1 MIRKLGN
8 ITLIQLSDLDSNI
21 YLIGD
26 AIIDSGTGFNFT
38 RLRDIFRVLK
48 REMSDIKQVINTHG
62 HFDHIGGNG
71 YFLNGKI
78 AIHKLDSPIV
88 ERGDKEL
95 SVADFFDGNLHPRQ
109 VDKKLEDG
117 DKIKLDGM
125 ELEVIHTPGH
135 TLGSVCLFD
144 RKNQFLFSGDTVFEN
159 AIGRVDFP
167 NSDPNAMQK
176 SLEKLSSL
184 NVKQIFPGHGNP
196 FDKKAFGNV
205 LKTNVMNF
213 QKMVEDGEIDDD
225 YI

>member
-26 AIIDSGTGFNFT
+26 AIIDSGTGFNLA

-48 REMSDIKQVINTHG
+48 RNMEDIKQVINTHG

-71 YFLNGKI
+71 YFLNAKI
-78 AIHKLDSPIV
+78 AIHKLDSSIV
-88 ERGDKEL
+88 EKGDKEL
-95 SVADFFDGNLHPRQ
+95 SVADFFDGNLHPRR